1 MQSSSRSSRNSPGFL
16 PLPRLDSNLGGWRT
30 PTSVST
36 ATSPW
41 DDGTCNPF
49 TDLGSSSGLTT
60 CRSTAT
66 SPWDDG
72 TCNPFTDLG
81 SSSGRPH
88 LRPLRLSL
96 LQTRVDS
103 ASSIVANAP
112 ESPQPI
118 SPLSPRR
125 FDRSE
130 NSALGIIVPPG
141 TPPADALPR
150 WLVDRRFS
158 KQKSLLSGNRT
169 PSRWPEPY
177 SPFDSTFNPATPLQ
191 GDWRSGNQPIVQ
203 TPEPLPMIEGLRTPC
218 DEFPFDLDTVS
229 GERVRTPGGPMM
241 RPRPLPRT
249 SSDDISDRRLFRV
262 NAWGEHESP
271 RDASTG
277 LFSLIQTPSPLESRS
292 QSRPRHLPSRLA
304 STAPSPIPS
313 PPA

>member
-1 MQSSSRSSRNSPGFL
+1 MQSPVPRPSRNSPGFI
-16 PLPRLDSNLGGWRT
+16 PLPRLDSSLGGWRT
-30 PTSVST
+30 PTSAST

-41 DDGTCNPF
+41 DDGAHNPF
-49 TDLGSSSGLTT
+49 ADMSSS
-60 CRSTAT
+60 
-66 SPWDDG
+66 
-72 TCNPFTDLG
+72 N
-81 SSSGRPH
+81 GRPH

-96 LQTRVDS
+96 LQTRMDS
-103 ASSIVANAP
+103 ASSLVANAP
-112 ESPQPI
+112 ESPQPL

-130 NSALGIIVPPG
+130 GSALGIIVPPG

-158 KQKSLLSGNRT
+158 KQKSLLSGSRT

-177 SPFDSTFNPATPLQ
+177 SPFDSTFSSTAPAQ
-191 GDWRSGNQPIVQ
+191 NGWWGGNQAWVR
-203 TPEPLPMIEGLRTPC
+203 TPEPLPIIEGLGTPR
-218 DEFPFDLDTVS
+218 DEFPFDLGAVS
-229 GERVRTPGGPMM
+229 GEHVRAPGGPMM

-249 SSDDISDRRLFRV
+249 SSDDMSDRRLFRV

-277 LFSLIQTPSPLESRS
+277 LFSLIQGPVESRS
-292 QSRPRHLPSRLA
+292 QSRPRLIPSRLA

-313 PPA
+313 PPV

>member
-1 MQSSSRSSRNSPGFL
+1 MQSPVPRPSRNGPGFI

-30 PTSVST
+30 PTSAST

-41 DDGTCNPF
+41 DDGTHNPYA
-49 TDLGSSSGLTT
+49 DM
-60 CRSTAT
+60 
-66 SPWDDG
+66 
-72 TCNPFTDLG
+72 G

-96 LQTRVDS
+96 LQTRMDS
-103 ASSIVANAP
+103 ASSITANAP
-112 ESPQPI
+112 ESPQAL

-130 NSALGIIVPPG
+130 GSALGIIVPPG
-141 TPPADALPR
+141 TPPAEALPR

-177 SPFDSTFNPATPLQ
+177 SPFESTFNSATPVLD
-191 GDWRSGNQPIVQ
+191 DWRSGSRPLVR
-203 TPEPLPMIEGLRTPC
+203 TPEPLPLPIIEGLRTPQ
-218 DEFPFDLDTVS
+218 DEFPFDLGAIS

-249 SSDDISDRRLFRV
+249 SSDDSSDRRVFRV
-262 NAWGEHESP
+262 NAWGEHDSP

-277 LFSLIQTPSPLESRS
+277 LFSLMQTQGPPESRG
-292 QSRPRHLPSRLA
+292 QSRPRYFPPSRLA
-304 STAPSPIPS
+304 STAPSPIRSPS
-313 PPA
+313 L